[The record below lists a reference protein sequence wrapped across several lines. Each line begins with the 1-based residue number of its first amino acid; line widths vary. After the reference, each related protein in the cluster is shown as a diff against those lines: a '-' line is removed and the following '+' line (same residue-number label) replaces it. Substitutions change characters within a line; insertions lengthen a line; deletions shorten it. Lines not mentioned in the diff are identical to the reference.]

1 VNLPSQPEP
10 QSEVFENTA
19 VGDAADAA
27 GASQI
32 AATPAVRL
40 ITSVTSRALER
51 DKATSHGRLPNY

>member
-32 AATPAVRL
+32 AAVAARTPAARAVMRVRMR
-40 ITSVTSRALER
+40 VTA
-51 DKATSHGRLPNY
+51 ASHRRMANY